1 MKLRKG
7 DTVLITSGKDS
18 GREGKIAL
26 VLPKE
31 SKIIVEGVN
40 KYKKHIKPRGKGQA
54 GSIQDRERPI
64 QVANVALMCPKCKQ
78 ATRLGYKVTREG
90 KKVRICRKCE
100 EEIS

>member
-7 DTVLITSGKDS
+7 DIVLITSGKDS
-18 GREGKIAL
+18 GQEGKIAL

-40 KYKKHIKPRGKGQA
+40 KYKKHIKPRGEGQT

-64 QVANVALMCPKCKQ
+64 NIASVAFMCPKCKQ

-100 EEIS
+100 QDLL

>member
-7 DTVLITSGKDS
+7 DIVLITAGKDS
-18 GREGKIAL
+18 GREGKIAA

-31 SKIIVEGVN
+31 AKIIVEGVN
-40 KYKKHIKPRGKGQA
+40 KYKKHIKPRGEGQT

-64 QVANVALMCPKCKQ
+64 QVANVAFMCPKCKQ
-78 ATRLGYKVTREG
+78 ATRIGFRDNRDG

-100 EEIS
+100 QDLS

>member
-7 DTVLITSGKDS
+7 DIVLITSGKDS
-18 GREGKIAL
+18 GQEGKIAL

-40 KYKKHIKPRGKGQA
+40 KYKKHIKPRGEGQT

-64 QVANVALMCPKCKQ
+64 NIANVAFMCPKCKQ

-100 EEIS
+100 QDLL